1 MWSDNLLFPEQ
12 ASTIAAKT
20 DALYFFMIAVS
31 VFFSLLIFGLVT
43 YFAVRYRRRS
53 ELEVPRPLIGSLK
66 LELTWTI
73 IPTIIAMGMFV
84 WGVMLFFQISRP
96 PSDTLDML
104 VVAKQWMWKIQH
116 PSGQREINSLHVPV
130 GQPVRLTMTSEDVI
144 HSFFVP
150 AFRIKM
156 DVLPGRYTVAWF
168 EATKPG
174 RYHLFCTEYCGTK
187 HSEMIGWV
195 TVMDPV
201 QYERWL
207 SGASGEPL
215 SVSGRKLFEQLR
227 CNTCH
232 NETSGARG
240 PNLAGLWGRDVRLQD
255 GRTVTADQAYI
266 RESIL
271 NPGAKIVAGYSQLM
285 PTFQGQISETG
296 LLQIMAYLE
305 SLQAT
310 ADAQGSEERI
320 ASNE

>member
-215 SVSGRKLFEQLR
+215 AVSGRKLFEQLR

-320 ASNE
+320 ASNQ